1 MKKTLIAIAALA
13 VVGAAS
19 AQVTLY
25 GKIDATLRSA
35 TSTTSGAAPVAEITK
50 VSMDSAGLSGSRWGV
65 KGSEDLGSG
74 LTASFQLEQGFS
86 VDTGEASNTRQFH
99 RQAYVTLGGG
109 FGSLSLGRQYGT
121 IDNVMGYLDVQGY
134 STNSAM
140 GSAFFGGAHSDGAD
154 GSGRISNSITYT
166 TPSVSGFTAVAHY
179 APGENKT
186 ATASATD
193 YSGFYAMYSAGPL
206 FVMGGYENKAVNGA
220 ADITGS
226 MLGLTYDLGMV
237 KLSAAIENGR
247 AAGAKDS
254 GYMFGAA
261 IPMGAAALQVG
272 YAVEDQTA
280 TGKADGK
287 NDALGATVVYTL
299 SKRTN
304 VYGTFLRSN
313 TMAVAATAAA
323 QSKVT
328 GTTYGV
334 GVRHDF

>member
-35 TSTTSGAAPVAEITK
+35 TTSTSGATPVAELTK

-121 IDNVMGYLDVQGY
+121 IDNVIGYLDIQGY
-134 STNSAM
+134 ATNSAM
-140 GSAFFGGAHSDGAD
+140 GAAFFGGAHSDGAD
-154 GSGRISNSITYT
+154 GSGRISNSIVYT
-166 TPSVSGFTAVAHY
+166 TPTVSGFTGVAHY

-186 ATASATD
+186 LAASATD
-193 YSGFYAMYSAGPL
+193 YTGFYAMYSAGPL
-206 FVMGGYENKAVNGA
+206 FVMGGYENKAV
-220 ADITGS
+220 TGS
-226 MLGLTYDLGMV
+226 SDISGGQIGLTYDLGTA
-237 KLSAAIENGR
+237 KLSATYELGR
-247 AAGAKDS
+247 AAGAKDT
-254 GYMFGAA
+254 GYAFGVAV
-261 IPMGAAALQVG
+261 PMGAAALQVG

-304 VYGTFLRSN
+304 VYGTFIRSN

-323 QSKVT
+323 QNKT
-328 GTTYGV
+328 TATTYGV